1 MEEFQRLLE
10 EYLLQSEK
18 IYRIGDRVE
27 GVIVYMDDKNAY
39 VDIGSKK
46 EALLPL
52 EELRDLEGN
61 LLFKKGDK
69 VSALIVKRLSGE
81 ASYLLSVRKILE
93 EEARK
98 EIKEAYEKGLPIKV
112 KIINSVKGG
121 FEVIYNGIL
130 QGFLPR
136 SQYQEREGEE
146 IYGLIQKIDNK
157 SFVISP
163 KAYYEKERELKVK
176 ELVGLIEK
184 EGILEGTV
192 KREVKGGYLIDF
204 EGVLTGYLPYAELTR
219 RRLSSYEGFLKAGDK
234 IRVKVIEWNEETQK
248 LRVSLKALE
257 PDPWDE
263 VSLKYSVE
271 QRVKGRVVRIMNFGA
286 FIEIEPGL
294 EGLLP
299 ASEISWK
306 RGLKPKDV
314 LSEGD
319 MVEVVINEIEPTK
332 KRMILSLKRLEENPW
347 DKVAREIK
355 PGDVIEGRVKTVTNF
370 GMFIEVME
378 GVDGFIH
385 ISQVDWERV
394 EDLHQRYRTG
404 DMVRAK
410 VIELNPENKRLL
422 LSIKELIPDPWEEL
436 AKKIKIGD
444 DLEGVIVGETK
455 GQGYLVKI
463 SKGVVGFLPLKEVWE
478 EDGKKKILK
487 EGEVVKGKVI
497 YFDPERR
504 RLWLSEKAYFQEKEK
519 EELSQFKE
527 NLKSSSKRLRDVVK
541 IDVEEK

>member
-39 VDIGSKK
+39 VDIGTKK

-121 FEVIYNGIL
+121 FEVTYNGIL
-130 QGFLPR
+130 RGFLPR
-136 SQYQEREGEE
+136 SQYQGKEGEE
-146 IYGLIQKIDNK
+146 IYGLIQKIDHK
-157 SFVISP
+157 SFVVSP
-163 KAYYEKERELKVK
+163 KAYFEKERELKIR
-176 ELVGLIEK
+176 ELVGHIEK
-184 EGILEGTV
+184 EGVLEGTV
-192 KREVKGGYLIDF
+192 KKEIKGGYLIDF

-219 RRLSSYEGFLKAGDK
+219 RRLSSYEGFLKEGDK
-234 IRVKVIEWNEETQK
+234 VRVKVIEWEKETQK

-519 EELSQFKE
+519 EELSQLKE

-541 IDVEEK
+541 LDLEEK

>member
-69 VSALIVKRLSGE
+69 VSALIVKRLSGA
-81 ASYLLSVRKILE
+81 ASYLLSVRKIFE

-98 EIKEAYEKGLPIKV
+98 EIKEAHEKGLPIKV

-248 LRVSLKALE
+248 LRVSLKAFE

-271 QRVKGRVVRIMNFGA
+271 QRVKGKVVRIMNFGA

-519 EELSQFKE
+519 EELSQLKE

-541 IDVEEK
+541 LDLEEK

>member
-98 EIKEAYEKGLPIKV
+98 EIKEAHEKGLPIKV

-248 LRVSLKALE
+248 LRVSLKAFE

-271 QRVKGRVVRIMNFGA
+271 QRVKGKVVRIMNFGA

-519 EELSQFKE
+519 EELSQLKE

-541 IDVEEK
+541 LDLEEK

>member
-39 VDIGSKK
+39 VDIGTKK

-121 FEVIYNGIL
+121 FEVTYNGIL
-130 QGFLPR
+130 RGFLPR
-136 SQYQEREGEE
+136 SQYQEKEGEE
-146 IYGLIQKIDNK
+146 IYGLIQKIDHK

-163 KAYYEKERELKVK
+163 KAYFEKERELKIR
-176 ELVGLIEK
+176 ELVGHIEK
-184 EGILEGTV
+184 EGVLEGTV
-192 KREVKGGYLIDF
+192 KKEIKGGYLIDF

-519 EELSQFKE
+519 EELSQLKE

-541 IDVEEK
+541 LDLEEK

>member
-69 VSALIVKRLSGE
+69 VSALIVKRLSGA

-98 EIKEAYEKGLPIKV
+98 EIKEAHEKGLPIKV

-519 EELSQFKE
+519 EELSQLKE

-541 IDVEEK
+541 LDLEEK

>member
-69 VSALIVKRLSGE
+69 VSALIVKRLSGA

-98 EIKEAYEKGLPIKV
+98 EIKEAHEKGLPIKV

-248 LRVSLKALE
+248 LRVSLKAFE

-271 QRVKGRVVRIMNFGA
+271 QRVKGKVVRIMNFGA

-519 EELSQFKE
+519 EELSQLKE

-541 IDVEEK
+541 LDLEEK